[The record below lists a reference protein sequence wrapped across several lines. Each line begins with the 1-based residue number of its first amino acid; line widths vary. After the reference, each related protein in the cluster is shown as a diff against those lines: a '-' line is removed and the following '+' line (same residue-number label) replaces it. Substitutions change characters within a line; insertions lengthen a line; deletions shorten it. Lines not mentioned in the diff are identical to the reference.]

1 MVKHALIGG
10 TPCEPRCET
19 LTTFKTC
26 LCSPHTAFIVYL
38 GMEHNV
44 HMPPGPFWYCRI
56 SVPLIFGFFLCS
68 TSVVVSMT
76 FTRFYSIIRPHKA
89 ASFNTVKRAKITIV
103 AIIIFCVIYNI
114 PHLYITATDGAR
126 CGPFGKAMKTSI
138 GKFYYFFSLFI
149 NIGVPFVM
157 LLIMNSIIIREIR
170 RRPKLSESDK
180 PAVYRQ
186 GQGQSEGQGETSK
199 NNNSEFQILIILLL
213 VTFVFL
219 VLSTPVY
226 MFFMYINIVDYEAT
240 PRIYAGYILFHS
252 VGQKLY
258 QTNFGINFYLYVIS
272 GQKFRTDLLK
282 LFTRE
287 KTLKNSTSVPTIP
300 SH

>member
-1 MVKHALIGG
+1 
-10 TPCEPRCET
+10 
-19 LTTFKTC
+19 
-26 LCSPHTAFIVYL
+26 
-38 GMEHNV
+38 
-44 HMPPGPFWYCRI
+44 MPPSQEDYCTVSTAVVRMA
-56 SVPLIFGFFLCS
+56 SLCS
-68 TSVVVSMT
+68 TYFIVSMT
-76 FTRFYSIIRPHKA
+76 FERFYSIIRPHKA

-103 AIIIFCVIYNI
+103 SIIIFCVIYNI

-126 CGPFGKAMKTSI
+126 CGPFGKAMKTNI

-149 NIGVPFVM
+149 NIGVPFVS

-170 RRPKLSESDK
+170 QRPKLSESRNK
-180 PAVYRQ
+180 SGIYRQ
-186 GQGQSEGQGETSK
+186 GQGQCQSEGQGEISK
-199 NNNSEFQILIILLL
+199 NNNSELQILIILLL

-226 MFFMYINIVDYEAT
+226 VFFMYINIVDYEAT

-252 VGQKLY
+252 VGQKMY

-272 GQKFRTDLLK
+272 GQKFRTDLMK

-287 KTLKNSTSVPTIP
+287 KTLKNSTSVSMIP